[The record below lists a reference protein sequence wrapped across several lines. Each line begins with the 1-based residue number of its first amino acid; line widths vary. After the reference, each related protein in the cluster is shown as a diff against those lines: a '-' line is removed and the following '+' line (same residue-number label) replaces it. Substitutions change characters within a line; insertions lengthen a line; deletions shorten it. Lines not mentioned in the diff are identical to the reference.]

1 MLIPSEMSE
10 NLFTEE
16 FSQLHVLIH
25 VNETTTKYG
34 FTKSQ
39 TLQYVPGHLITTLS
53 CPVKAYL
60 KIFREM

>member
-1 MLIPSEMSE
+1 MLIRSEMSE
-10 NLFTEE
+10 DLCTEE

-39 TLQYVPGHLITTLS
+39 TLQYELS
-53 CPVKAYL
+53 CESL
-60 KIFREM
+60 FENL